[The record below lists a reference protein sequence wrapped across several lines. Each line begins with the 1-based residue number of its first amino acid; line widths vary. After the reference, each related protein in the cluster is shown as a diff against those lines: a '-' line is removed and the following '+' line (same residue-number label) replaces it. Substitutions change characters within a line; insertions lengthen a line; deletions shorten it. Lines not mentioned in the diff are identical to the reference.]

1 MSMIDP
7 ALPGAQIGS
16 LGDLRAIEPAAPR
29 ARPTFGEVV
38 NAAFENENTVV
49 SSIDALWNGA
59 SVASARDPEYDA
71 WKDIQGTP
79 YEDYWRDFADS
90 PNAGVTAM
98 LKSQIDDERENRQ
111 ILQASGG
118 FGVAASFAAS
128 ILDPTILVPVG
139 GEIKVAAAG
148 GRSVL
153 RSAGSVALAG
163 GAGTAISE
171 GLLQGSQVTRTT
183 QESAFAIGTGALLS
197 GFLGA
202 GAAALLNRVDKGAYE
217 ATLKAFDTLNANTAN
232 PPARPTSAGAMAV
245 DTFGLED
252 LSLSTTG
259 GFGKAINVVAEASKW
274 VGPNMRLQ
282 FSPSPVARRIAQ
294 QLNEGSLFQRRHDE
308 RGTLGPAVETLARGL
323 FEGRLATANKQYEAL
338 WLEFKKATKGMSRR
352 DFNNA
357 VGIAMRR
364 NDESADPF
372 VTRAAQL
379 WRKTMYEPYLND
391 AINVGSLPAD
401 VSVETAASY
410 LNRVWN
416 RAALVNGREKF
427 LKINADYFGKNL
439 ARNFETDTEALAK
452 RKEKI
457 ERQVQL
463 LKLTPAE
470 RAAALTDVE
479 ARGKAL
485 EAANVDSVNRVSE
498 INDLRAQLKE
508 ARKRGDAATVKLLAE
523 RISAEQAAG
532 GERLLGYLADRARL
546 RDERKRVD
554 MNIAGVNDRLD
565 RTLQALVDLEE
576 KNIASLERL
585 IARGRV
591 LEREIQRLD
600 PAKARE
606 KVSALRN
613 SFIRL
618 AEQADRA
625 LDRQAAAL
633 AKMDEA
639 SAKAKAEGK
648 GVDVAAGERD
658 ARARAMIDKEIERQ
672 QKRSDQ
678 MNRVAERLDAA
689 ETLDVDAT
697 LIEVKSAVDELVKDV
712 SRLSM
717 QKGEKAARLKARLE
731 RLDPKK
737 VQAKEAELREAAL
750 KAERDYNGR
759 WVGFQDEDGSFTTA
773 GRDIGSDVYDKLIG
787 LDSQVGASQ
796 ALSNI
801 GLSPLKRGP
810 LKDRTY
816 QIPDELIEE
825 FLESDIQEIA
835 GIYGRTMAGDVE
847 LTRAFGSADMAAQ
860 IDEIV
865 ANYRELKD
873 AAGAEATG
881 KSALA
886 ALPDDLASAYEGPV
900 TRDKVLEFLDKSE
913 RADLDDIKATRD
925 LVRGTY
931 KAAENASTMGGI
943 ARNLGAFNYLRL
955 MGGVVLANLT
965 ETVRPAMVVG
975 WKPYLAEGIGPLM
988 TNLKAV
994 KMSVADAQ
1002 QFGVATERWGQN
1014 RLIDVGEI
1022 GDPLRRGTPFDRMAG
1037 NLVNTASRWSG
1048 LVYFTDAMKG
1058 ISSVLVQN
1066 RIINSILDG
1075 KNDRL
1080 ISFLEISPANAERIA
1095 EQFRLHG
1102 QTSGNTRI
1110 ANLDRWTDGEALRAY
1125 GAAVRKD
1132 VNSIIVTKA
1141 AGDVPLF
1148 ANEPMGKI
1156 LLQFRSYMLA
1166 SHQKVLLRGLQESK
1180 TNFLSGMMGMT
1191 VVGMMAAYLRA
1202 WRGGDER
1209 RRKFEEAASN
1219 PGYLI
1224 GEGLDLSGIF
1234 AIPFEAANTTEK
1246 LLKGVSS
1253 DLAGTGMEGVSL
1265 NPIKTPLLLGGKLI
1279 NPDASLQGSSTR
1291 FANVDPEGALL
1302 GPSANLLGDVARGPL
1317 ASLSAL
1323 ATGQAPTEAELRSTK
1338 KLVPFAGYPGIHEM
1352 LQVLTEDS
1360 PYLQNAPDD
1369 Q

>member
-16 LGDLRAIEPAAPR
+16 LGGLGEIRAPEP
-29 ARPTFGEVV
+29 RPGPPALAVI
-38 NAAFENENTVV
+38 NAALERENSIV
-49 SSIDALWNGA
+49 STIDALWNGM
-59 SVASARDPEYDA
+59 SVSSTRDPDYDPWA
-71 WKDIQGTP
+71 DIQGTP
-79 YEDYWRDFADS
+79 YEEYWSAFADS
-90 PNAGVTAM
+90 ANAGMTAM
-98 LKSQIDDERENRQ
+98 LKNQIDDEREGNQ
-111 ILQASGG
+111 ILSAAGG
-118 FGVAASFAAS
+118 FGFAAS
-128 ILDPTILVPVG
+128 VAAGIVDPTILIPVG
-139 GEIKVAAAG
+139 GELKLAATG
-148 GRSVL
+148 GRAIV

-171 GLLQGSQVTRTT
+171 GLLQGSQVTRTP
-183 QESAFAIGTGALLS
+183 QESALAIGSGALLS

-202 GAAALLNRVDKGAYE
+202 GAAALLNRVDKNAYD
-217 ATLKAFDTLNANTAN
+217 ATLKAFETLNENTAN
-232 PPARPTSAGAMAV
+232 PPPRPTSAGAMAV

-259 GFGKAINVVAEASKW
+259 GFGKAINVVAAASKW

-323 FEGRLATANKQYEAL
+323 FEGRLATANKQYNAL
-338 WLEFKKATKGMSRR
+338 WLEAKKATKGMSRR

-357 VGIAMRR
+357 VGAAMRR
-364 NDESADPF
+364 NDESANPF
-372 VTRAAQL
+372 VARAAQL
-379 WRKTMYEPYLND
+379 WRKTMYDPYLND

-427 LKINADYFGKNL
+427 LAINAEYFGKNL

-452 RKEKI
+452 RKEKV
-457 ERQVQL
+457 ERQIQL
-463 LKLTPAE
+463 LKLSPEE
-470 RAAALTDVE
+470 RAAALADVE
-479 ARGKAL
+479 ARGAAL
-485 EAANVDSVNRVSE
+485 EAANVENVNRVST

-523 RISAEQAAG
+523 QVAAEQAAG

-546 RDERKRVD
+546 RDERRRVD

-576 KNIASLERL
+576 KNVASLNRL
-585 IARGRV
+585 VARGRV
-591 LEREIQRLD
+591 LEREIRRLD
-600 PAKARE
+600 PAKARA
-606 KVSALRN
+606 KVSDLRN

-689 ETLDVDAT
+689 EALDVDAT
-697 LIEVKSAVDELVKDV
+697 LVEVKNAVDELVKDV

-731 RLDPKK
+731 RLDPEK
-737 VQAKEAELREAAL
+737 VRAKEAELREAAL
-750 KAERDYNGR
+750 KAERDYNSR
-759 WVGFQDEDGSFTTA
+759 WIGFQDEDGSFTTA
-773 GRDIGSDVYDKLIG
+773 GRDIGADVYDKLIG

-825 FLESDIQEIA
+825 FLESDIEEIA
-835 GIYGRTMAGDVE
+835 SIYGRTMAGDVE
-847 LTRAFGSADMAAQ
+847 LTRQFGSADMAAQ

-873 AAGAEATG
+873 AAGAAATG
-881 KSALA
+881 KQALA

-900 TRDKVLEFLDKSE
+900 TRNKVLEFLDKSE
-913 RADLDDIKATRD
+913 RSDLDDIKATRD

-943 ARNLGAFNYLRL
+943 ARNLGAYNYLRL
-955 MGGVVLANLT
+955 MGGVLLANLT

-975 WKPYLAEGIGPLM
+975 WKPYLAEGIGPLL
-988 TNLKAV
+988 TNLKAIKLSV
-994 KMSVADAQ
+994 KDAQ
-1002 QFGVATERWGQN
+1002 MFGVATERWGQN

-1022 GDPLRRGTPFDRMAG
+1022 GDPMRRGTPFDRMAG

-1102 QTSGNTRI
+1102 QTNGNTRI

-1141 AGDVPLF
+1141 VGDVPLF
-1148 ANEPMGKI
+1148 ANEPAGKI

-1166 SHQKVLLRGLQESK
+1166 SHQKVLMRGMQESK

-1224 GEGLDLSGIF
+1224 GEGLDLSGVF

-1265 NPIKTPLLLGGKLI
+1265 NPIKTPLMLGGKLI
-1279 NPDASLQGSSTR
+1279 NRDASMQGSSTR
-1291 FANVDPEGALL
+1291 FANVDAEGALL
-1302 GPSANLLGDVARGPL
+1302 GPSANLLGDIARGPL
-1317 ASLSAL
+1317 ATASAL
-1323 ATGQAPTEAELRSTK
+1323 ATGQTPTEAELRSTK
-1338 KLVPFAGYPGIHEM
+1338 KLMPFAGYPGVHEM
-1352 LQVLTEDS
+1352 LQVLTGDS